1 MTNPIICQGVANTEM
16 ITLSEAIDHYL
27 VHLANLCEV
36 VKCQSKDIIPY
47 NGHTFGEIHVEAIVS
62 IMGTTKHT
70 LDVKID
76 TVVSIFT
83 STNGVLW

>member
-27 VHLANLCEV
+27 VHLANLCEI

-62 IMGTTKHT
+62 IMGTTNIPLMSK
-70 LDVKID
+70 LIP
-76 TVVSIFT
+76 
-83 STNGVLW
+83 